1 MPKSCAPSGWAC
13 PPPRS
18 WRTTCARQGFAL
30 PAALYDADT
39 LADDLAALYQAHQ
52 EGSHA

>member
-13 PPPRS
+13 
-18 WRTTCARQGFAL
+18 CRQKLANDLRNAGFAL